1 MDIASLK
8 ELIEAVDKSS
18 LAYFEVKNNEIF
30 IKMDK
35 SLNRG
40 IEAIKEVSIDE
51 EKRCDKVEIVNTLE
65 QVVVNEKATAT
76 EIGDAT
82 NGEFVTSPMVGT
94 FYISPSPDKPHFVKV
109 GDRVK
114 AGSVLCIIEAMKL
127 MNEIECE
134 WNGEVI
140 EILVKD
146 GEMVEYGQP
155 LFKIKR

>member
-1 MDIASLK
+1 MDIASLR

-51 EKRCDKVEIVNTLE
+51 EKRCDKVEIVNTVE
-65 QVVVNEKATAT
+65 QVVVNEKEKAT

-114 AGSVLCIIEAMKL
+114 SGSVLCIIEAMKL

>member
-40 IEAIKEVSIDE
+40 IEATKEVSIDE

-65 QVVVNEKATAT
+65 QVVVNEKAETT
-76 EIGDAT
+76 EISDAT

-94 FYISPSPDKPHFVKV
+94 FYISPSPDKDAFVKV
-109 GDRVK
+109 GDKVK

>member
-1 MDIASLK
+1 MDISSLK

-40 IEAIKEVSIDE
+40 IETIKEVSIDE
-51 EKRCDKVEIVNTLE
+51 EKRGDKVEIVNTVE
-65 QVVVNEKATAT
+65 QVVVNEKAEVT
-76 EIGDAT
+76 EISDAT

-94 FYISPSPDKPHFVKV
+94 FYISPSPEKPHFVKV
-109 GDRVK
+109 GDKVK